1 MAVVQ
6 VAAICASV
14 SSQVKLTTEFWRIFS
29 DLVMRSTGIHLIVN
43 ISFSS
48 TFFRTA
54 EGYIRDNASE
64 GSDED
69 ELSDNCCGDF
79 DLFDLE

>member
-48 TFFRTA
+48 SFFRTA
-54 EGYIRDNASE
+54 EGYIRDNVSE
-64 GSDED
+64 VSDED
-69 ELSDNCCGDF
+69 ELSDDYCGDI
-79 DLFDLE
+79 DLFDVE